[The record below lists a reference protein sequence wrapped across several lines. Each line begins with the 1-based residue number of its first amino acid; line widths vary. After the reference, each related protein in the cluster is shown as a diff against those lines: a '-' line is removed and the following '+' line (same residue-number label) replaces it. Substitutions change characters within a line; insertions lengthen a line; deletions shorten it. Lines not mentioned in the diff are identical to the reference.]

1 MFRNLLTPVLCTV
14 IVIYFLV
21 GCCKTDNNQ
30 TLTGKI
36 FTDDFTTGT
45 DGWIGDYAD
54 YPTDSTLI
62 PQYQLEFTHAALP
75 DPLNTSD
82 GALKQSGINR
92 SDDLFMF
99 IKKKITGLEPGRNYS
114 VDFKVD
120 FASNAADNM
129 VGVGGAP
136 GEGVTIKAGA
146 VSIEPIKIANAI
158 ENYYRMN
165 IDKSNQSQSGMDM
178 KVIGNFANGT
188 DLNVYKIKQISTS
201 TPLNVKANQQG
212 EIWLVIGTDS
222 GFESI
227 TTIYYNS
234 IQAIIK

>member
-1 MFRNLLTPVLCTV
+1 MFRNLLTPVLWTV

-62 PQYQLEFTHAALP
+62 PQYQLEFIHTVLP

-99 IKKKITGLEPGRNYS
+99 IKKKIIGLEPNRNYT
-114 VDFKVD
+114 VDLKVD
-120 FASNAADNM
+120 FASNAANNM

-146 VSIEPIKIANAI
+146 VSIEPIKIANTI

-188 DLNVYKIKQISTS
+188 DLNVYKIKQLNTS
-201 TPLNVKANQQG
+201 APLDVRANQQG

-222 GFESI
+222 GFEGK
-227 TTIYYNS
+227 TTIFYNS
-234 IQAIIK
+234 IQVTIK